1 MSEQQP
7 LSDPAVAAADVEV
20 DPRITFACERTFLAW
35 MRTSLA
41 LIAGGVAVGA
51 TLDTRTR
58 VVHLAVAIAPIILG
72 GCVATIGYRR
82 WRAFDA
88 ALRAGT
94 PMPTDQM
101 LKGVAV
107 LIAAL
112 AVGAAVVSVF
122 WILD

>member
-7 LSDPAVAAADVEV
+7 AIDPAVAAADAEV

-88 ALRAGT
+88 ALREGR
-94 PMPTDQM
+94 PMPKDQM